1 MKASIVISALL
12 LLILPA
18 FYSCSG
24 RPDGVLGKEDMA
36 QLIADIHAGES
47 ASNGNRAFQSDS
59 ARRALLEAIYRKHDV
74 TREEVDSSFR
84 WYGYHIDKYMDVYE
98 RVVDIL
104 QTRLDKAQ
112 ELAGASA
119 EGVTEISTSF
129 EGDSVD
135 VWPGIRWRRFA
146 STMPGDILS
155 FNLENAGNWERGDVY
170 TLRAK
175 TIANKGPFTCT
186 FAVSYVDGKI
196 EYVSRQMQGDGW
208 HEMPVALDS
217 ARTAQRIYGVI
228 TYTPARKESAY
239 IDSISLMRVRWGGHY
254 RELRN
259 DVRKFENRTLSG
271 SASAHNPAPAEP
283 LSVSELPPKTHAE
296 PAPLPVSPARP
307 HRPGVTT
314 DRPARPIPSEAN
326 AAKQANMQPEKA
338 QRAPR
343 PQKR

>member
-1 MKASIVISALL
+1 MKAPCVISALL
-12 LLILPA
+12 LLLSA
-18 FYSCSG
+18 LTSCSG
-24 RPDGVLGKEDMA
+24 TPDGVLGKEDMA

-47 ASNGNRAFQSDS
+47 ASKGDRAFQSDS

-135 VWPGIRWRRFA
+135 VWPGIRWRRFSA
-146 STMPGDILS
+146 NMPGDILS

-175 TIANKGPFTCT
+175 TLANKGPFTFT
-186 FAVSYVDGKI
+186 FAVSYADGKI

-228 TYTPARKESAY
+228 SYTPSHKENAF

-271 SASAHNPAPAEP
+271 GSSSNSVVPAAP
-283 LSVSELPPKTHAE
+283 LSISELPPKTPAE
-296 PAPLPVSPARP
+296 PAPLPVRPAPSPRPGITRERPTTPAPARANE
-307 HRPGVTT
+307 VK
-314 DRPARPIPSEAN
+314 PARLV
-326 AAKQANMQPEKA
+326 PEKA
-338 QRAPR
+338 EKATRSP
-343 PQKR
+343 KK

>member
-1 MKASIVISALL
+1 MKAPYVISALL
-12 LLILPA
+12 LLAISSL
-18 FYSCSG
+18 YSCSG

-47 ASNGNRAFQSDS
+47 ASMDNRNFQSDS

-119 EGVTEISTSF
+119 EGVAEISTSF

-135 VWPGIRWRRFA
+135 VWPGIRWRRF
-146 STMPGDILS
+146 SSKMPGDILS
-155 FNLENAGNWERGDVY
+155 FNLENTSNWERGDVY

-175 TIANKGPFTCT
+175 TLANKGPFTFT
-186 FAVSYVDGKI
+186 FAVSYADGKI

-228 TYTPARKESAY
+228 SYTPSHKENAFV
-239 IDSISLMRVRWGGHY
+239 DSISLMRVRWGGHY

-259 DVRKFENRTLSG
+259 DVRKFENRTISG
-271 SASAHNPAPAEP
+271 SSAARQPAPETP
-283 LSVSELPPKTHAE
+283 LSITELPPKTHAE
-296 PAPLPVSPARP
+296 PAPLPVSTAPLRK
-307 HRPGVTT
+307 PGVTPE
-314 DRPARPIPSEAN
+314 RPARPISSTAN
-326 AAKQANMQPEKA
+326 SAEKVNMKPEKA

-343 PQKR
+343 SPKK